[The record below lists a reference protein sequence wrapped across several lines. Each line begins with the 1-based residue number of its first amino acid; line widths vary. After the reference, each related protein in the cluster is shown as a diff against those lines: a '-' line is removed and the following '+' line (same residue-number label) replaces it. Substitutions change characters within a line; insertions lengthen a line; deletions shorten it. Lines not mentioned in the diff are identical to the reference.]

1 MGLRLKCK
9 LPHMSTSDG
18 YLKMY
23 MTDRTASDAG
33 PDLESTKDAANSAS
47 IVLRILEREC
57 KKSGLDELAY
67 FIGLARQVADE
78 DATLYG

>member
-1 MGLRLKCK
+1 MFV
-9 LPHMSTSDG
+9 
-18 YLKMY
+18 
-23 MTDRTASDAG
+23 TDQTTDDPRPA
-33 PDLESTKDAANSAS
+33 LESTKDAAKSAS

-78 DATLYG
+78 DSNLYG